1 MREPAAD
8 LGGRFGGTRPPAV
21 AAHALVLGE
30 ADEDRPAGDEEGRI
44 SAPQQRDVSQ
54 ARGVVTAEDILH
66 HRIYEVNEGE
76 WNNPKLRTLLEEI
89 LPRNSSCEDFALES
103 DFPKIGRK
111 RVVLNANRLVCD
123 EGRTQLILLSIET
136 VTDLPGK
143 K

>member
-1 MREPAAD
+1 MIALLDVD
-8 LGGRFGGTRPPAV
+8 LLKTSASQIRSGGTLAEAVVNMVRRP
-21 AAHALVLGE
+21 LVVL
-30 ADEDRPAGDEEGRI
+30 DRDLVV
-44 SAPQQRDVSQ
+44 QQANLAFFRTFQ
-54 ARGVVTAEDILH
+54 TTAEDILH